1 MADQGSRSAQV
12 AIRSAVSALFLSFT
26 PLAEA
31 QTHAERQTSPSTHV
45 PECSVAPQM
54 RLKISAATA
63 ERVGRQV
70 WLNETRGKREAITAW
85 NATEDFTSLGIG
97 HFIWFSEGL
106 KTRFV
111 ESFPTMLQFL
121 RRRGATL
128 PKWLDKERIPP
139 SPWKTKAQF
148 DREFLSSRM
157 TELRRVLLATMDLQ
171 AQFLVRRLENAL
183 PKLLAALPDQSSRIH
198 VRCQFYRVAA
208 SSPDLYPLIDYVN
221 FKGEGANKSETFPG
235 KSTQKREGWG
245 LKHVLLTMKGSSNDS
260 VMVLREFSDAARFV
274 LLRRIANNPR
284 DRRWQAGWM
293 VRVKTYRRPLL

>member
-1 MADQGSRSAQV
+1 MAGQGSRSAQI

-31 QTHAERQTSPSTHV
+31 QTHAEQTPPSTHV
-45 PECSVAPQM
+45 PKCAAPQM

-63 ERVGRQV
+63 EKVGRQV
-70 WLNETRGKREAITAW
+70 WLNETGGKSEAITAW
-85 NATEDFTSLGIG
+85 NASEDFASLGIG
-97 HFIWFSEGL
+97 HFIWFPEGL

-111 ESFPTMLQFL
+111 ESFPTMLLFV

-128 PKWLDKERIPP
+128 PKWLDKERVPP

-148 DREFLSSRM
+148 DREFFSPRT
-157 TELRRVLLATMDLQ
+157 TELRRVLLATIDLQ

-183 PKLLAALPDQSSRIH
+183 PKLLAALPDQRSRIR
-198 VRCQFYRVAA
+198 VRCQFYRVAS

-221 FKGEGANKSETFPG
+221 FKGEGVNKSETFQN

-245 LKHVLLTMKGSSNDS
+245 LKHVLLAMKGSSNDS
-260 VMVLREFSDAARFV
+260 AKVLREYSGAARFV

-293 VRVKTYRRPLL
+293 VRVKTYRRPLP